1 MRVREGSGK
10 PCFLL
15 VGNGGYENRGCE
27 AIVRGTARILRSA
40 FGPCHLL
47 NWHLDPR
54 AHPPPAVDH
63 DKEIL
68 HRPIPFPKR
77 LTPAWLAVRCLQRAH
92 HPVLARLAFQG
103 LCDEARIC
111 RAVLAVGGDNF
122 TLDYGKPSIFVAL
135 ANALGGCGKPQ
146 VLWGASVGPFD
157 EQPAYQR
164 FVGNILQRRFS
175 HFFVRE
181 ELSANYLESHWR
193 LQQRV
198 RRFSD
203 PAFLLDPTPSPF
215 VPPLGAIGFNLSPM
229 LRTRIERQQSGGWR
243 HFLTSL
249 AAKLACLSRPIVMI
263 PHVTQPY
270 GDDWEC
276 LREFADALVAHGV
289 HAQFPPADTSAAQT
303 KSIIAGLEVL
313 VAARTHACIA
323 GYSSQVPVLAI
334 AYSQK
339 ASGIAES
346 IFGNRDFVISA
357 GSICADSLFEKLT
370 VTLQGAD
377 RIRETLRSRQTALQQ
392 SSLGAGVCLRG
403 LLEP

>member
-1 MRVREGSGK
+1 MQVRGGDRE

-40 FGPCHLL
+40 FGPCRLL

-54 AHPPPAVDH
+54 AHPPPAIEH
-63 DKEIL
+63 DTEIL
-68 HRPIPFPKR
+68 HRPIPLPKR
-77 LTPAWLAVRCLQRAH
+77 LTPAWLAVRCLQHAH
-92 HPVLARLAFQG
+92 HPVLARFAFKG

-135 ANALGGCGKPQ
+135 ANALAGSGKQQ

-157 EQPAYQR
+157 EDPVYQQ
-164 FVGNILQRRFS
+164 FVGNVLQRRFS

-181 ELSANYLESHWR
+181 ELSANYLESQWH

-203 PAFLLDPTPSPF
+203 PAFQLDPTPSPF

-229 LRTRIERQQSGGWR
+229 LRSTIERQHSGGWR
-243 HFLTSL
+243 HFLRNL

-276 LREFADALVAHGV
+276 LREFADALMVHGV
-289 HAQFPPADTSAAQT
+289 HAQFSPPDTSAAQA
-303 KSIIAGLEVL
+303 KSIIAGLEAL

-346 IFGNRDFVISA
+346 IFGNQDLVIPA
-357 GSICADSLFEKLT
+357 GGICADSLFLKLT
-370 VTLQGAD
+370 VMLQGAGQ
-377 RIRETLRSRQTALQQ
+377 IRETLRVRQAALQH
-392 SSLGAGVCLRG
+392 SSLGAGACLRE
-403 LLEP
+403 LLTS